1 MNFETSLLRDTI
13 QTSREGILVIDQ
25 ITRGVYEYNQKF
37 LDLFCLTSEILNST
51 TNASRLLESIQHT
64 LVNPDEYLRLVEHLY
79 QNPAEESSDIVRLR
93 NGTIINRYS
102 RSIPLSNGGP
112 GRAWFFRD
120 ITQQEKNR
128 LKEQSRA
135 QTMTLIAIGAP
146 LEEILTAIACGVEE
160 VDPQFVCTIL
170 VLDRNVKFLA
180 IGAAPSLPRAMID
193 AMKGGVI
200 DPTLGSC
207 GEAIATKKRVIVPD
221 ISNHPHFSRL
231 QSIIRL
237 IEAKASWSEPIL
249 DGNGVAIGSIGIF
262 VKKVGSPTEDEGEAM
277 RDAAHIAAIA
287 IQRRRTEDEIVSQ
300 ELRFRTVFEG
310 SNDALIIG
318 TKDGIIDC
326 NNRAWQLFE
335 MPDKA
340 LMLKCHLLD
349 YSPEFQPDGRRSSEL
364 AAEYLRSVIDRGTIQ
379 FEWLHCT
386 YSGREFPTDIVIRTY
401 YYEGRRVLQ
410 FTIRDISDRKAAE
423 RAIDIQREKL
433 VASSKMSSLGEMAG
447 GVAHEIN
454 NPLTIIIGQ
463 ANRLRRKLERG
474 TVTPT
479 DISVELTKIES
490 TAHRIA
496 KIIKGL
502 RSFSRDSENDPME
515 LTSVNQ
521 ILDDTLE
528 LCQEKIKHNSIKL
541 SIGQVSQAKIRC
553 RPGQI
558 SQVVLN
564 LLSNATDAVET
575 LNERWIKIETDTDES
590 RGEILISVTDSG
602 NGIDKTIWDKLMQPF
617 FTTKDVGKGTGL
629 GLSISRG
636 ITEAHGGSLQY
647 DRGSEH
653 TRFLLRLPLAH

>member
-1 MNFETSLLRDTI
+1 
-13 QTSREGILVIDQ
+13 
-25 ITRGVYEYNQKF
+25 
-37 LDLFCLTSEILNST
+37 
-51 TNASRLLESIQHT
+51 
-64 LVNPDEYLRLVEHLY
+64 
-79 QNPAEESSDIVRLR
+79 
-93 NGTIINRYS
+93 
-102 RSIPLSNGGP
+102 
-112 GRAWFFRD
+112 
-120 ITQQEKNR
+120 
-128 LKEQSRA
+128 
-135 QTMTLIAIGAP
+135 
-146 LEEILTAIACGVEE
+146 
-160 VDPQFVCTIL
+160 
-170 VLDRNVKFLA
+170 
-180 IGAAPSLPRAMID
+180 
-193 AMKGGVI
+193 
-200 DPTLGSC
+200 
-207 GEAIATKKRVIVPD
+207 VIVPD
-221 ISNHPHFSRL
+221 VTDHPHFVRL
-231 QSIIRL
+231 QSIVDL
-237 IEAKASWSEPIL
+237 IDAKASWSEPIL
-249 DGNGVAIGSIGIF
+249 DGSGVAIGSIGIF

-318 TKDGIIDC
+318 TKSGIIDC

-340 LMLKCHLLD
+340 LMLQCRLLD
-349 YSPEFQPDGRRSSEL
+349 YSPEFQPDGRRSYDI
-364 AAEYLRSVIDRGTIQ
+364 ATDYLRSVIDRGTIQ
-379 FEWLHCT
+379 FEWTLRTHT
-386 YSGREFPTDIVIRTY
+386 GREFPSDIVIRSY
-401 YYEGRRVLQ
+401 YYEGQRVLQ

-454 NPLTIIIGQ
+454 NPLTIIIGH
-463 ANRLRRKLERG
+463 ANRLRRRLERG
-474 TVTPT
+474 VIEPAEM
-479 DISVELTKIES
+479 SVELTKIEA

-541 SIGQVSQAKIRC
+541 SIGEVSQAKIRC

-558 SQVVLN
+558 SQVLLN
-564 LLSNATDAVET
+564 LLSNATDAVEG
-575 LNERWIKIETDTDES
+575 LNDRWIKIETDTDEALD
-590 RGEILISVTDSG
+590 EILISVTDSG
-602 NGIDKTIWDKLMQPF
+602 YGIDKTIWDKLMQPF

-647 DRGSEH
+647 DRSSQH